1 MSNDSIG
8 KTLTVAI
15 LLCLVCS
22 IIVSGAAVILKP
34 LQQENKLLD
43 KQKNILSA
51 AGLLNPEQ
59 DIASQFSRIEKRVV
73 DIESGQYVS
82 EGLDV
87 DTYDQR
93 KAKKDP
99 SQNVTI
105 NAAIDIASLK
115 RRAKYAEVYLVND
128 SEGNLETLIL
138 PVSGYGL
145 WSTLYGFMAL
155 EKDLNTV
162 AGLAFYDHAETPG
175 LGGEV
180 DNPKWKAQWLGKKIF
195 NDSGEVVAKLKKGGV
210 NPAVQ
215 FEKTHYV
222 DGLSG
227 ATLTSNGVNNLIT
240 FWLGENGFGPF
251 IDSLSVS
258 VSVPAQSEQPEM
270 NQEASVQPDSDS
282 QEKTEVD
289 TQNQIAE

>member
-8 KTLTVAI
+8 KTLTVAV
-15 LLCLVCS
+15 LLSLVCS
-22 IIVSGAAVILKP
+22 IIVSSAAVILKP
-34 LQQENKLLD
+34 LQEKNELLY

-51 AGLLNPEQ
+51 AGLLSPGQNV
-59 DIASQFSRIEKRVV
+59 ANQFSKIEKRIV
-73 DIESGQYVS
+73 DIKRGEFVT
-82 EGLDV
+82 EDV
-87 DTYDQR
+87 DVENYDQR

-99 SQNVTI
+99 KRSVTL
-105 NAAIDIASLK
+105 NDNIDIASLK

-128 SEGNLETLIL
+128 SQGNLQTLIL

-162 AGLAFYDHAETPG
+162 VGLTFYDHAETPG

-180 DNPKWKAQWLGKKIF
+180 DNPKWQKQWIGKKIF
-195 NDSGEVVAKLKKGGV
+195 NDIGEVVAKLKKGGV
-210 NPAVQ
+210 DPTVE
-215 FEKTHYV
+215 FEKKHYV

-227 ATLTSNGVNNLIT
+227 ATLTSNGVNNLIQ

-251 IDSLSVS
+251 IDSLSV
-258 VSVPAQSEQPEM
+258 A
-270 NQEASVQPDSDS
+270 NQKNTQATT
-282 QEKTEVD
+282 QESSR
-289 TQNQIAE
+289 